1 MLFRVGIVHARK
13 NEFISSLSSVQLH
26 TQTKYIRIL
35 KTGNKIVGTSVS
47 WQELKSFTFKL

>member
-13 NEFISSLSSVQLH
+13 NGFISSLSSVQQH

-35 KTGNKIVGTSVS
+35 KTGNKVFGTSVS
-47 WQELKSFTFKL
+47 WRELKSFTFKL

>member
-13 NEFISSLSSVQLH
+13 NGFISSLSSVQLH